1 MKISRIMVFVTEL
14 TFVAIAS
21 AAEWDFTKGVPAEC
35 TTRRFT
41 SLVPGKGLEPA
52 QIADKNRSAAGVV
65 VGQRFTL
72 PETFLFEAEFTPYC
86 DWTNESDRAAA
97 DTSPRQHML
106 WDTMGVNYRPKRR
119 DQGLQIL
126 FNERNRKWTPTLY
139 AGFGDDTCSVS
150 GPTFEPE
157 KGRLVKF

>member
-52 QIADKNRSAAGVV
+52 QISDKNRSPAGVV

-72 PETFLFEAEFTPYC
+72 PETFLVEAEFTPYC

-97 DTSPRQHML
+97 ETSARRGVIRGFRSSSTNATENGRQRCTPVLGMIHVPFPVRHSSRRK
-106 WDTMGVNYRPKRR
+106 GV
-119 DQGLQIL
+119 
-126 FNERNRKWTPTLY
+126 
-139 AGFGDDTCSVS
+139 
-150 GPTFEPE
+150 
-157 KGRLVKF
+157 